1 MNQDCTPAPAQDDA
15 ALRDAI
21 LSKMIYD
28 VGGREERASPRDWF
42 LASTLAARDGIVD
55 RWRRSNNEV
64 ASSGRKQVCYLS
76 LEFLIGRLLSDALGN
91 LGMTEQMRRVLHGLG
106 ADLEEVFAQE
116 PDAALG
122 NGGLG
127 RLAACFMESM
137 ASLSVPAIGY
147 GIRYE
152 NGLFRQLIRDGQQQE
167 VPEDW
172 LSLGNPWE
180 FERSG
185 ITYDIG
191 FGGHVTV
198 GPDERMIWQPG
209 EVVRAIAYDIPVVG
223 WRGRWVNTL
232 RLWSAR
238 ATDPLRLDA
247 FNSGDHVGAL
257 AGRVK
262 AEAISRVLYPGDES
276 PAGQELRLRQE
287 YFFASAS
294 LQDLIRRH
302 LRLHGDLSTL
312 PEKYSVQ
319 LNDTHP
325 AIGVAELMR
334 LLVDVHGMDWDEAWE
349 IGRATFSYTNHTL
362 MPEALESWP
371 VSLMERLLPR
381 NMQIIYMINARHL
394 EAARAAGASDSLL
407 SAASLI
413 DEHHGRRV
421 RMGHLAFIGSHKV
434 NGVSALHTGLM
445 KSTVF
450 AELDRVCP
458 GRITNKTNGITFR
471 RWLLRANAP
480 LTRLI
485 TDTIGPRVLDDPE
498 RLADLIPHARD
509 AGFQESFARQRLE
522 AKQNLA
528 RIVHLRTGVQI
539 DPHALF
545 DVQIKRIHE
554 YKRQLLN
561 ILHTVALYN
570 AMRAQPMGNWVP
582 RVKLFAGKAAPSY
595 HRAKLIIRLA
605 NDVARVVNR
614 DPTVRNLLKVVFLPN
629 YNVTLAENIIPAADL
644 SEQISTAGLEASGTG
659 NMKFALN
666 GALTIGTMDGANIEI
681 SERVGLENIF
691 IFGLDASVAVPLRRD
706 GFDARAAV
714 AASDELDAALDA
726 IASGVFSPEEPDR
739 YKGLVE
745 ALLARDDFLVT
756 ADFDSYLRTQRQ
768 VASRWQHPADWWR
781 SAVLNTA
788 NVGWFSSDRTI
799 RDYAEEIWRVPAGLA
814 TPPG

>member
-1 MNQDCTPAPAQDDA
+1 VTDNSLLLEAATEAE
-15 ALRDAI
+15 ALRRNI
-21 LSKMIYD
+21 LSKLAYQ
-28 VGGREERASPRDWF
+28 VGGRVERASPRDWF
-42 LASTLAARDGIVD
+42 LAATLVTRDRIVD
-55 RWRRSNNEV
+55 RWRASNDEV
-64 ASSGRKQVCYLS
+64 MAQGHKQVCYLS
-76 LEFLIGRLLSDALGN
+76 MEFLIGRLLSDALGN
-91 LGMTEQMRRVLHGLG
+91 MGLTEPMRQALEGLG
-106 ADLEEVFAQE
+106 VDLEAVFAQE

-137 ASLSVPAIGY
+137 ASIGIPAIGY

-152 NGLFRQLIRDGQQQE
+152 NGLFRQLIQEGRQLE

-180 FERSG
+180 FERSSL
-185 ITYDIG
+185 TYDIG
-191 FGGHVTV
+191 FGGHVTQDADGKLV
-198 GPDERMIWQPG
+198 WHPG
-209 EVVRAIAYDIPVVG
+209 EVVRAIAYDTPVVG
-223 WRGRWVNTL
+223 WRGQWVNTL

-238 ATDPLRLDA
+238 ATDPLHLDA
-247 FNSGDHVGAL
+247 FNSGDHIGAQL
-257 AGRVK
+257 SRVK

-294 LQDLIRRH
+294 LQDLIRRQ
-302 LRLHGDLSTL
+302 LRLHGDIHNL
-312 PEKYSVQ
+312 PDKFSVQ

-334 LLVDVHGMDWDEAWE
+334 LLVDVHGLDWDAAWE
-349 IGRATFSYTNHTL
+349 ISRATFSYTNHTL

-371 VSLMERLLPR
+371 VALMERMLPR
-381 NMQIIYMINARHL
+381 NMQIIYLINARHL
-394 EAARAAGASDSLL
+394 EQARAGGAGDALL
-407 SAASLI
+407 SAVSLV

-421 RMGHLAFIGSHKV
+421 RMGHLAFVGSHKI

-445 KSTVF
+445 KTTVF

-471 RWLLRANAP
+471 RWLMRANP
-480 LTRLI
+480 GLTKLI
-485 TDTIGPRVLDDPE
+485 VDTIGPRVLDETD
-498 RLADLIPHARD
+498 RLADLAAYARD
-509 AGFQESFARQRLE
+509 AAFQEDFARQRRT
-522 AKQNLA
+522 AKEGLA
-528 RIVHLRTGVQI
+528 RLVRERTGVVL
-539 DPHALF
+539 DPAALF

-570 AMRAQPMGNWVP
+570 SMRAQPMANWVP
-582 RVKLFAGKAAPSY
+582 RAKIFAGKAAPSY
-595 HRAKLIIRLA
+595 HQAKLIIRLA
-605 NDVARVVNR
+605 NDVARVINA
-614 DPTVRNLLKVVFLPN
+614 DPTVRNLLRVAFIPN
-629 YNVTLAENIIPAADL
+629 YNVTAAESIIPAADL

-666 GALTIGTMDGANIEI
+666 GALTIGTLDGANIEI

-691 IFGLDASVAVPLRRD
+691 IFGLKASEAGPLRRD
-706 GFDARAAV
+706 GYDAHAAV
-714 AASDELDAALDA
+714 AASDELRGVLDA

-739 YKGLVE
+739 YRGLVE
-745 ALLARDDFLVT
+745 GLLAHDSFLVT
-756 ADFDSYLRTQRQ
+756 ADFSSYLATQRQ
-768 VASRWQHPADWWR
+768 VANRWSNPAEWWR

-799 RDYAEEIWRVPAGLA
+799 REYADEVWDLPVR
-814 TPPG
+814 